1 MALKSDNLPA
11 GGVEVR
17 HCSHFKNSGFGQYSV
32 AGVRFVSS
40 LVACVASV
48 SVQFGSKELQGDE
61 WSE

>member
-40 LVACVASV
+40 LV
-48 SVQFGSKELQGDE
+48 
-61 WSE
+61 